1 MAWGDKG
8 LKVLTMI
15 YPSRFDASKLLDII
29 YRLVPAVILFAFIKS
44 LDLVEHENVRNVLLD
59 ILLYSPL
66 LLPFFRL
73 GVPVYLQQNLNPIVK
88 RQHLENV
95 FLIQLSLLIAAQV
108 MMLVNRHAYIIL
120 MVSITAA
127 MLFNIGSYMIRQGN
141 RNGFFLQ
148 NGLLNFCLLSLVCL
162 FVMVDDYQS
171 AKFHIAAI
179 CLFLACVVF
188 FFISPDEFSY
198 NWKQVPNL
206 QIYILD
212 TLSTFF
218 IPLVT
223 LLAVKLCTDSQTD
236 YLILIKISAFISGT
250 LGALIFLRVHNL
262 DNTDNEALLF
272 HYNKIKQ
279 SQFKLLILLAIL
291 GSFATYIFIPDLLIY
306 FTVFMLFE
314 AVLLKFGQ
322 MNILLNY
329 KGLHTKALKANALSA
344 VSCLGLYYVFGSI
357 TETYPSTS
365 PLIFYAVAIA
375 LFHGSC
381 RYFLLRHCN
390 D

>member
-1 MAWGDKG
+1 M
-8 LKVLTMI
+8 
-15 YPSRFDASKLLDII
+15 YHNSFDLSKLLDIL
-29 YRLVPAVILFAFIKS
+29 YRLVPAVILFTFIKS
-44 LDLVEHENVRNVLLD
+44 LDLIEHANVRNVLLD

-73 GVPVYLQQNLNPIVK
+73 GVPVYLQQNLNPSIK
-88 RQHLENV
+88 RQHLVNV
-95 FLIQLSLLIAAQV
+95 FLIQVSLLVAAQV
-108 MMLVNRHAYIIL
+108 MLLVNRHAYIIL
-120 MVSITAA
+120 LVSITAA

-162 FVMVDDYQS
+162 FVMVGDYQS

-198 NWKQVPNL
+198 NWKQIPNL
-206 QIYILD
+206 KIYILD
-212 TLSTFF
+212 SLSTFF

-250 LGALIFLRVHNL
+250 LGALILLRVHHL
-262 DNTDNEALLF
+262 DTKDSKTLLI

-279 SQFKLLILLAIL
+279 SQFKILFLLSIF
-291 GSFATYIFIPDLLIY
+291 GSFAAYIFIPNLLFY
-306 FTVFMLFE
+306 FILFMLFE
-314 AVLLKFGQ
+314 AILLKFGQ

-329 KGLHTKALKANALSA
+329 KGLHTKALKATA
-344 VSCLGLYYVFGSI
+344 VSAFCCLVLYFLFDAI
-357 TETYPSTS
+357 TLVYPDASA
-365 PLIFYAVAIA
+365 LIFYALAIA